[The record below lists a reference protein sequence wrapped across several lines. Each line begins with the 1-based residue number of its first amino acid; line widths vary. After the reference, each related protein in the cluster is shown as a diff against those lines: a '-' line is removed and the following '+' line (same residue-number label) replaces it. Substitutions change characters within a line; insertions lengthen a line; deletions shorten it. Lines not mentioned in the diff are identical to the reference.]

1 MNVDVVML
9 VKESMEKMDCGNAI
23 AGELDAHAPI
33 CIAFHSIPEMFVE
46 RDGEHVTIW
55 SRLGCAGE
63 SQLARCAFDLLA
75 YQLPRGSDA
84 FASRRPLL
92 SFVDDALVLHGRVEP
107 RCLADAEGFTEALET
122 FYADL
127 CAVSEIL
134 AR

>member
-9 VKESMEKMDCGNAI
+9 VKQSMEKMDCGNAI

-33 CIAFHSIPEMFVE
+33 CIAFHSMPEMFVE
-46 RDGEHVTIW
+46 RDDEHVTIW
-55 SRLGCAGE
+55 SRLDYSGE

-75 YQLPRGSDA
+75 YQMPRGSDV

-92 SFVDDALVLHGRVEP
+92 SIVDDALMLHGRVEP

-127 CAVSEIL
+127 CAISEIL

>member
-9 VKESMEKMDCGNAI
+9 VKQSMEKMDCGSAI

-33 CIAFHSIPEMFVE
+33 CIAFHSIPKMFVE
-46 RDGEHVTIW
+46 HDGEHLTIW
-55 SRLGCAGE
+55 SRLGCPGE

-92 SFVDDALVLHGRVEP
+92 SLVDDTLMLHGRVEP

-127 CAVSEIL
+127 CAIHEIL